1 MATRL
6 VAATGNAGKLA
17 ELSAVLGPAGIEV
30 VAQSAVGVADAEE
43 TASTFIE
50 NALIKARHAA
60 RGTGLPALADDS
72 GLIVDALGGEPGL
85 HSARYAGRH
94 GDHAANIAR
103 VLERLDGVVPARRSA
118 RFYCVLVVLRHP
130 DDPQPLVAEGH
141 WDGRI
146 LPAPAGA
153 GGFGYDPVFQPAG
166 LSVSAAQLSPGEKNR
181 ISHRARAL
189 DALLQR
195 LRAQPL

>member
-17 ELSAVLGPAGIEV
+17 ELSALLGPAGIEV
-30 VAQSAVGVADAEE
+30 VAQSAVGVADADE

>member
-1 MATRL
+1 VATRL

>member
-1 MATRL
+1 M
-6 VAATGNAGKLA
+6 
-17 ELSAVLGPAGIEV
+17 
-30 VAQSAVGVADAEE
+30 
-43 TASTFIE
+43 
-50 NALIKARHAA
+50 
-60 RGTGLPALADDS
+60 
-72 GLIVDALGGEPGL
+72 
-85 HSARYAGRH
+85 
-94 GDHAANIAR
+94 
-103 VLERLDGVVPARRSA
+103 LERLDGVVPARRSA